1 MSLKARIRSGHV
13 YVINVVQLSIQ
24 IEINR
29 KQLIY
34 MQQISCNETYFKC
47 LVKLSFKYPHT
58 IDLNLYNVLYLKVSF
73 SNFETMFT
81 SIHHFLNAFK
91 QNCNVSNNPVYLYKE
106 HTMPSNL
113 PNNGIRPPLSPTY
126 ISNWPCKYCTCNW

>member
-1 MSLKARIRSGHV
+1 MSHKARIRSGHV

-34 MQQISCNETYFKC
+34 MQQISTRPISSVSLNC
-47 LVKLSFKYPHT
+47 LSNILIT

-73 SNFETMFT
+73 SNFGTMFT

-126 ISNWPCKYCTCNW
+126 ISKWACKYCTCNW